1 MADGPRYS
9 LPFRRRR
16 EERTDY
22 KLRRSLLTSGKPR
35 AVVRLTNN
43 YVYVQVTEAKP
54 SGDFVR
60 ASASSRELAGMG
72 WKGGTGNLPAAY
84 LTGELAGRRALARG
98 VKEALLDI
106 GLKSSSKGSKLYATL
121 KGLVDSGLQV
131 PHSTGNLP
139 PDERLTGGHVS
150 AYAKTLSAES
160 ADAYKKRF
168 SGYLRR
174 GLKPEELSNHFQQV
188 KQQIMSVPTEVAS

>member
-1 MADGPRYS
+1 MANGPRYS

-22 KLRRSLLTSGKPR
+22 KLRRSLLTSGRPR
-35 AVVRLTNN
+35 AVVRLTNK

-54 SGDFVR
+54 EGDYVK
-60 ASASSRELAGMG
+60 ASASSRDLVKLG

-84 LTGELAGRRALARG
+84 LTGELAGRRAVANG

-106 GLKSSSKGSKLYATL
+106 GLKSSSKGSKLYAVL

-131 PHSTGNLP
+131 PHSPNNLP
-139 PDERLTGGHVS
+139 TDDRLAGGHVS
-150 AYAKTLSAES
+150 TYAKSLSTQA
-160 ADAYKKRF
+160 ADKYKKTF
-168 SGYLRR
+168 SGYLSR
-174 GLKPEELSNHFQQV
+174 GLRPEELSSHFKQIREQV
-188 KQQIMSVPTEVAS
+188 MSSALEAAA

>member
-1 MADGPRYS
+1 MANGPRYS

-22 KLRRSLLTSGKPR
+22 KLRRSLLTSGRPR
-35 AVVRLTNN
+35 AVVRLTNK

-54 SGDFVR
+54 EGDYVK
-60 ASASSRELAGMG
+60 ASASSRDLAKLG

-84 LTGELAGRRALARG
+84 LTGELAGRRAVANG

-106 GLKSSSKGSKLYATL
+106 GLKSSSKGSKLYAVL

-131 PHSTGNLP
+131 PHSPDNLP
-139 PDERLTGGHVS
+139 TDDRLAGSHVS
-150 AYAKTLSAES
+150 TYAKSLYSEA
-160 ADAYKKRF
+160 ADEYKKTF
-168 SGYLRR
+168 SGYLSR
-174 GLKPEELSNHFQQV
+174 GLKPEELSSHFKLIREQV
-188 KQQIMSVPTEVAS
+188 MSSALEAAA

>member
-22 KLRRSLLTSGKPR
+22 KLRKALLTSGRPR
-35 AVVRLTNN
+35 AVVRLSNK
-43 YVYVQVTEAKP
+43 YVYVQITDAKP
-54 SGDFVR
+54 TGDFVR
-60 ASASSRELAGMG
+60 ASASSIELGKLG

-84 LTGELAGRRALARG
+84 LTGELAGRRALAKG
-98 VKEALLDI
+98 IKEALLDI
-106 GLKSSSKGSKLYATL
+106 GLKSSSKGSKLYAAL

-131 PHSTGNLP
+131 PHSDKNLP
-139 PDERLTGGHVS
+139 TEERIAGSHVS
-150 AYAKTLSAES
+150 AYAKNLSAEA

-174 GLKPEELSNHFQQV
+174 GLKPEDLAAHFQQLK
-188 KQQIMSVPTEVAS
+188 KQILSSPLEVPA